1 MKEVSN
7 HPQGDSMAA
16 AIDKYDGAANSM
28 AADAWSGRVKGL
40 DRQDVRPS
48 DENVKCIV
56 ITDLYGNL
64 SKECYK
70 VPQDMPGKPGAV
82 NSAENPIVKPEIPAD
97 GGLKDPIKVPSLD
110 GGLKDPIKDIVKDP
124 IKNQSNDG
132 GIKKP
137 MKPQVE
143 DSIEFGEPF
152 VKPAGKPGKVIKSSV
167 SLSNS
172 LD

>member
-56 ITDLYGNL
+56 ITDLYGNTT
-64 SKECYK
+64 KGCYS
-70 VPQDMPGKPGAV
+70 VPQDMPGKPVPLEPTGKL
-82 NSAENPIVKPEIPAD
+82 PLKPEIPAD
-97 GGLKDPIKVPSLD
+97 GGLKDPIKDSFSNL
-110 GGLKDPIKDIVKDP
+110 IKDP
-124 IKNQSNDG
+124 IKNPGLDG

-152 VKPAGKPGKVIKSSV
+152 VKPVPKPGKVIKPNSYEN
-167 SLSNS
+167 NS
-172 LD
+172 LEK

>member
-1 MKEVSN
+1 MKEVGN
-7 HPQGDSMAA
+7 YQQAGDLMAA
-16 AIDKYDGAANSM
+16 AIDKHDNSAVNNM
-28 AADAWSGRVKGL
+28 AADAWSGRASS
-40 DRQDVRPS
+40 S
-48 DENVKCIV
+48 DGKNIIPNDQNVKCVV
-56 ITDLYGNL
+56 ITDLYGEV
-64 SKECYK
+64 SKKCFTA
-70 VPQDMPGKPGAV
+70 PQDMPGKPSPLEPTGKPT
-82 NSAENPIVKPEIPAD
+82 SKPEIPA
-97 GGLKDPIKVPSLD
+97 D

-124 IKNQSNDG
+124 IKNQSLDG
-132 GIKKP
+132 DIKKP

>member
-28 AADAWSGRVKGL
+28 AADAWSGRGKGL

-70 VPQDMPGKPGAV
+70 VPQDMPGKPVPLEPTGK
-82 NSAENPIVKPEIPAD
+82 PPLKPEIPA
-97 GGLKDPIKVPSLD
+97 D

-143 DSIEFGEPF
+143 DSIEFGEPI
-152 VKPAGKPGKVIKSSV
+152 VKPVPKPGKVIKPNSYEN
-167 SLSNS
+167 NS
-172 LD
+172 LEK

>member
-28 AADAWSGRVKGL
+28 AADAWSGRSISSDKKGAIAN
-40 DRQDVRPS
+40 

-56 ITDLYGNL
+56 ITDLYGNTTKGCF
-64 SKECYK
+64 S
-70 VPQDMPGKPGAV
+70 VPQDLPGKPLPLEPTGK
-82 NSAENPIVKPEIPAD
+82 PTLKPEIPAD
-97 GGLKDPIKVPSLD
+97 GGP
-110 GGLKDPIKDIVKDP
+110 KDPIKDIVKDP
-124 IKNQSNDG
+124 IKNQSLDG

-152 VKPAGKPGKVIKSSV
+152 VKPVPKPGKVIKP
-167 SLSNS
+167 NS
-172 LD
+172 YENNTLEK